1 MFCRRCGTRSPDE
14 ALHCP
19 LCGEGLQPGVAAVD
33 PARLHVAAMPPAE
46 LRPVYAGFWR
56 RAAAVVVDSFVMY
69 FPLTTLRVLFGL
81 DMMGT
86 WQPESLT
93 WWILSWVEVG
103 VGWLYA
109 ALFISSGARATLGL
123 QVMDLQVCDLRG
135 QRISFARA
143 TWRYFAQIVTLLS
156 LGVGYLMQL
165 FSARRQTLHDM
176 LSRTVVVRTRP
187 ELAPRSPASPP
198 AWGSSAP

>member
-19 LCGEGLQPGVAAVD
+19 LCGQGLQPGVVAVD
-33 PARLHVAAMPPAE
+33 PAQLHAAVVTAAE
-46 LRPVYAGFWR
+46 IRPVYAGFWR
-56 RAAAVVVDSFVMY
+56 RFAAVVLDSLVMF
-69 FPLTTLRVLFGL
+69 FPLATLRVLFGL
-81 DMMGT
+81 EMTGE
-86 WQPESLT
+86 WQPDSLT

-109 ALFISSGARATLGL
+109 AFFLSSGARATLGL

-143 TWRYFAQIVTLLS
+143 TWRYFAQIATLLS
-156 LGVGYLMQL
+156 LGIGYLLQL

-176 LSRTVVVRTRP
+176 LSRTVVVRARYGT
-187 ELAPRSPASPP
+187 APLPAASQP